1 MHQSR
6 SGLRHTNAAAATG
19 SRSRPMSAASF
30 SNLAPQGQASVA
42 SGAQSPGIEYDHHR
56 VLAVAL
62 GEDDSRIHTGH
73 AVHNMIHP
81 HRIAHNLLPQDPSLK
96 VRISNKR
103 LAVAWNKAYL
113 CRVVG
118 LMPQTLF

>member
-1 MHQSR
+1 M
-6 SGLRHTNAAAATG
+6 
-19 SRSRPMSAASF
+19 
-30 SNLAPQGQASVA
+30 
-42 SGAQSPGIEYDHHR
+42 
-56 VLAVAL
+56 
-62 GEDDSRIHTGH
+62 GEDDSRIHTDH
-73 AVHNMIHP
+73 AVHNMIHS

-118 LMPQTLF
+118 LMPKPILIKM